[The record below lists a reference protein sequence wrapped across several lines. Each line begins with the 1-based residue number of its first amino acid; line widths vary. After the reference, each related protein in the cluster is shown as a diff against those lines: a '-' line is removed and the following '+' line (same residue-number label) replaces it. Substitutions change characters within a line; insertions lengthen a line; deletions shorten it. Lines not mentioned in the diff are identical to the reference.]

1 MKLRLTFIKLLIL
14 FLAIIGRAQDTS
26 NVASKED
33 VAEVKGAVDG
43 INETLQSIIPTLE
56 ALKKIKISGYIQT
69 QFQVADSAGVPSVAG
84 GDFPQN
90 VKSRF
95 QVRRGRFKINYD
107 NDLTQY
113 VLQLDVTQN
122 GVGIKDAYASI
133 KEPWL
138 RMASLTAGV
147 FDRPFGF
154 EISYSSGNRESPER
168 SRIFQTL
175 FPGERELG
183 AKIEL
188 APENGPLSYFNLKA
202 GLFNGVLNTANEND
216 RNKDF
221 IGRLGFQLPFQEQS
235 LEIDGGFSIY
245 SGNVTSNS
253 AKVYQLNKLT
263 KKFVKDSTLS
273 NLGKS
278 FNRSYNGFD
287 VQLYYDVPV
296 IGGASLRFEYIWGK
310 QPGTDKKASFY
321 NPDAAATGDTKS
333 AVDGKKV
340 ADLYLRNFD
349 GWYINYIQNVGLQ
362 NQFVA
367 KYDVYVPNKDI
378 SDSDVGATGSNL
390 TAADIKYTTLGLGW
404 IYHWDSNVKFTLYY
418 DWVKNEKINAKAT
431 GSLAP
436 FAQDLKDNVLTLRM
450 QYKF

>member
-1 MKLRLTFIKLLIL
+1 MIQKLL
-14 FLAIIGRAQDTS
+14 FLLMLIVIFVISVKAQDSLRIAT
-26 NVASKED
+26 KED
-33 VAEVKGAVDG
+33 VEEVKGAFDG
-43 INETLQSIIPTLE
+43 INETLQSIIPTLD

-84 GDFPQN
+84 GDFSQN

-122 GVGIKDAYASI
+122 GVGIKEAYTSI

-138 RMASLTAGV
+138 RMASLAAGV

-154 EISYSSGNRESPER
+154 ELSYSSGKRESPER
-168 SRIFQTL
+168 SRIYQTL
-175 FPGERELG
+175 FPGDRELG

-188 APENGPLSYFNLKA
+188 APETGPLSYFNLKA

-235 LEIDGGFSIY
+235 LEVDGGFSIY

-253 AKVYQLNKLT
+253 PKVYELDKLT
-263 KKFVKDSTLS
+263 KKFVRDSTLA
-273 NLGKS
+273 NLGNS

-296 IGGASLRFEYIWGK
+296 IGGASMRFEYIWGK
-310 QPGTDKKASFY
+310 QPATDKKTSFY
-321 NPDAAATGDTKS
+321 NPDAASTGDTKS
-333 AVDGKKV
+333 AIDGKKV
-340 ADLYLRNFD
+340 A
-349 GWYINYIQNVGLQ
+349 G
-362 NQFVA
+362 
-367 KYDVYVPNKDI
+367 I
-378 SDSDVGATGSNL
+378 SIIFRILVCKTSLSQSMMFM
-390 TAADIKYTTLGLGW
+390 YQTT
-404 IYHWDSNVKFTLYY
+404 I
-418 DWVKNEKINAKAT
+418 
-431 GSLAP
+431 
-436 FAQDLKDNVLTLRM
+436 
-450 QYKF
+450 